1 MDARAIGQPA
11 MTDGSSPVG
20 RRNCET
26 AENPAA
32 GSGAA
37 PTASSEREIDAVALR
52 ALDEAVGQLFS
63 SLELQH
69 TLDAIVRVFVP
80 RYAESAMIVF
90 SDERPRGPGRGGDAD
105 RLVLPLS
112 SNARRLG
119 ELHLARPAQPVAR
132 GLLERIADH
141 AARALENARRFE
153 RERHVALTFQNAAL
167 VSELPHSP
175 VYRFDALYEAG
186 RAEALVGGDWYDA
199 FRLADD
205 RIVVSIG
212 DVVGSGLGAAIAM
225 VSVRQ
230 TLRGV
235 AQVHPDPAV
244 MLEAADRTLRAQFGD
259 RFVTAFVGVMDPVT
273 QQCSYANAGH
283 PPPYVRL
290 PDGTL
295 VQPRTHGVPLGLLDV
310 TQPHQVDHI
319 SLPPG
324 AVFLLYTDGLTESTR
339 NLFEGEERLEAALRD
354 PQLPRSERIAQ
365 RIHDAVL
372 GDHSRDDVA
381 LLAVAVGQAQSVRR
395 WRFDPMW
402 ADVAARVRA
411 ELCAE
416 LANLTPRV
424 VEIETVFA
432 ELMGNALRYAPGT
445 VEVLLERRDRD
456 VVLHVLDKGP
466 GFELRPRLPADLYS
480 EFGRGLFLISVLSAD
495 FRVERR
501 PGGGSHFRITFH
513 LEDTTA

>member
-1 MDARAIGQPA
+1 MGLSERDGDAVTLRAI
-11 MTDGSSPVG
+11 D
-20 RRNCET
+20 
-26 AENPAA
+26 
-32 GSGAA
+32 
-37 PTASSEREIDAVALR
+37 DAVG
-52 ALDEAVGQLFS
+52 ELFT
-63 SLELQH
+63 SLELQR

-80 RYAESAMIVF
+80 RYAESAMIAF
-90 SDERPRGPGRGGDAD
+90 ADEQPRATARPGDTD
-105 RLVLPLS
+105 RLVLPLFS
-112 SNARRLG
+112 GDRRLG
-119 ELHLARPAQPVAR
+119 ELHLARPARPVLR
-132 GLLERIADH
+132 PLLERIAER
-141 AARALENARRFE
+141 AAQALENARRFE

-167 VSELPHSP
+167 VSELPDSP

-205 RIVVSIG
+205 RVVVSIG

-235 AQVHPDPAV
+235 AQVHPDPAL
-244 MLEAADRTLRAQFGD
+244 MLEAADRTLRAQFRD
-259 RFVTAFVGVMDPVT
+259 RFVTAFVGVIDPVT

-290 PDGTL
+290 ADGTL
-295 VQPRTHGVPLGLLDV
+295 VQPRTHGVPLGLFDV
-310 TQPHQVDHI
+310 AHPHVVDHF

-324 AVFLLYTDGLTESTR
+324 AVLFLYTDGLTESTR

-354 PQLPRSERIAQ
+354 PDLPACERITQ
-365 RIHDAVL
+365 RIHAAVL
-372 GDHSRDDVA
+372 GEHSRDDVA
-381 LLAVAVGQAQSVRR
+381 LLAISVGRAESVRR

-402 ADVAARVRA
+402 ADVAARARA

-416 LANLTPRV
+416 LAGMTARAVLD
-424 VEIETVFA
+424 VEVVFA
-432 ELMGNALRYAPGT
+432 ELMANALRYAPGT
-445 VEVLLERRDRD
+445 VEMLLERRNRD
-456 VVLHVLDKGP
+456 VVLHVLDHGP
-466 GFELRPRLPADLYS
+466 GFQFHPRLPADLYS
-480 EFGRGLFLISVLSAD
+480 EFGRGLFLISVLSSD

-513 LEDTTA
+513 LGDTTA